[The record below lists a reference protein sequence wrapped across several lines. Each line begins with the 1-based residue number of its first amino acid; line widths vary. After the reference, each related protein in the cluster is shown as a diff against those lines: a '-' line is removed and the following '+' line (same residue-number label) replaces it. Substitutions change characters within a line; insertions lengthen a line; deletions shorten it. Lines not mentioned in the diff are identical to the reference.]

1 MLNVKLEILWKQ
13 LEIYICKGELTMKKM
28 RKNID
33 ALLDIVIIAVLV
45 FTILMVVSNGLIK
58 FLLIVAGCGAM
69 FNN

>member
-1 MLNVKLEILWKQ
+1 
-13 LEIYICKGELTMKKM
+13 MKKM

-45 FTILMVVSNGLIK
+45 FTVLMVVPDGLFK

-69 FNN
+69 FNNCKYLFDMKLKKKQKN

>member
-1 MLNVKLEILWKQ
+1 
-13 LEIYICKGELTMKKM
+13 MKKM

-45 FTILMVVSNGLIK
+45 FTVLMVAPDGLIK

-69 FNN
+69 FNNCKYLFDVNFKKKQKK